1 MSNTKLNIA
10 LVSPEFYPLA
20 KTGGLADVVGALS
33 KALSQLGH
41 QVAVFL
47 PNYRVVQSE
56 YNPQP
61 TSLRPVQIPI
71 GEKQAEAKLK
81 EHSLPGNKSKIYLI
95 DSLPYFDRQ
104 ELYRDPKTGV
114 DYKDNDERFILFSRA
129 VLEFLKALDFK
140 PDVIHCNEWQSAL
153 VCAYFKTIYQSD
165 PHFTK
170 AGTLF
175 SIHNLAYQGVFPKE
189 SFSKLALS
197 QDLYY
202 PMSPFE
208 FFGKLNF
215 LKTGIHYSD
224 LINTVSETYAK
235 EIQTVEYGC
244 GLQGALKAR
253 STDLYGIVNGVDYSE
268 WSPELDKLIPTRY
281 GSGRLG
287 DKLKNKI
294 ALFKECRFSVPKL
307 NWPALGMI
315 SRLADQ
321 KGFDLL
327 AEIASDL
334 LKKELVLVI
343 LGTGDVRYE
352 KLLKQLE
359 IKFSDRLRAFIT
371 FDERLAHLI
380 EAGGDIFL
388 MPSRYEPCGLNQLYS
403 LKYGTVPVV
412 RATGGLADTIQ
423 DYSADGRGT
432 GFSFKE
438 YSSEEFLKTIE
449 RVLTV
454 YRDKAKW
461 EVLQRTGMS
470 QDFSWER
477 SAQKYIGLYH
487 LAIKTKAKA

>member
-1 MSNTKLNIA
+1 MLNNTGSNMSNTKLNIA

-153 VCAYFKTIYQSD
+153 VCAYFKTIYHSD

-244 GLQGALKAR
+244 AFKGALKAR
-253 STDLYGIVNGVDYSE
+253 STDLYGIV
-268 WSPELDKLIPTRY
+268 
-281 GSGRLG
+281 
-287 DKLKNKI
+287 
-294 ALFKECRFSVPKL
+294 
-307 NWPALGMI
+307 
-315 SRLADQ
+315 
-321 KGFDLL
+321 
-327 AEIASDL
+327 
-334 LKKELVLVI
+334 
-343 LGTGDVRYE
+343 
-352 KLLKQLE
+352 
-359 IKFSDRLRAFIT
+359 
-371 FDERLAHLI
+371 
-380 EAGGDIFL
+380 
-388 MPSRYEPCGLNQLYS
+388 
-403 LKYGTVPVV
+403 
-412 RATGGLADTIQ
+412 
-423 DYSADGRGT
+423 
-432 GFSFKE
+432 
-438 YSSEEFLKTIE
+438 
-449 RVLTV
+449 
-454 YRDKAKW
+454 
-461 EVLQRTGMS
+461 
-470 QDFSWER
+470 
-477 SAQKYIGLYH
+477 
-487 LAIKTKAKA
+487 